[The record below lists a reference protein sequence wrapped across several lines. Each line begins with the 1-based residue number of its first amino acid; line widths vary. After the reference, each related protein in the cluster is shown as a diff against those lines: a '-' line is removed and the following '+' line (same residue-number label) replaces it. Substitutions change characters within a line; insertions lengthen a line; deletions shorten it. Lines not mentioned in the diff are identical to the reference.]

1 MTKVYTKF
9 RGWIMKKTYLKIRIF
24 CLKSDN
30 LFSPVLIVMSNVKI
44 R

>member
-9 RGWIMKKTYLKIRIF
+9 RGRIMKKLTSKYDFF

-30 LFSPVLIVMSNVKI
+30 LFSSVLIVMSNVKI